1 MAIPISGF
9 QKGAEPEANGS
20 LLGLVT
26 DITAINTQTNL
37 RRGGF
42 AYRNTGSSAI
52 RLSERRAD
60 SRFPGMRRCTK
71 RVLSNE
77 DAVYTAYIP
86 VLADA
91 DGCVVIINF
100 AWISTLAMLI
110 RAISGE
116 IGLRFTGSTTKIL
129 VFVLYGAAAVVLL
142 PGLFVLVIGLLRAL

>member
-1 MAIPISGF
+1 
-9 QKGAEPEANGS
+9 
-20 LLGLVT
+20 
-26 DITAINTQTNL
+26 
-37 RRGGF
+37 
-42 AYRNTGSSAI
+42 
-52 RLSERRAD
+52 
-60 SRFPGMRRCTK
+60 MRRRTK

-91 DGCVVIINF
+91 DGRVVIIYF

-116 IGLRFTGSTTKIL
+116 IGLRFTGSTAKKL

>member
-1 MAIPISGF
+1 
-9 QKGAEPEANGS
+9 
-20 LLGLVT
+20 
-26 DITAINTQTNL
+26 
-37 RRGGF
+37 
-42 AYRNTGSSAI
+42 
-52 RLSERRAD
+52 
-60 SRFPGMRRCTK
+60 MRRRTK

-91 DGCVVIINF
+91 DGRVVIINF

-142 PGLFVLVIGLLRAL
+142 PGLLVLVIGLSRAL

>member
-1 MAIPISGF
+1 
-9 QKGAEPEANGS
+9 
-20 LLGLVT
+20 
-26 DITAINTQTNL
+26 
-37 RRGGF
+37 
-42 AYRNTGSSAI
+42 
-52 RLSERRAD
+52 
-60 SRFPGMRRCTK
+60 MRRRTK

-91 DGCVVIINF
+91 DGRVVIINF

-142 PGLFVLVIGLLRAL
+142 PGLLVLVIGLLRAL

>member
-1 MAIPISGF
+1 
-9 QKGAEPEANGS
+9 
-20 LLGLVT
+20 
-26 DITAINTQTNL
+26 
-37 RRGGF
+37 
-42 AYRNTGSSAI
+42 
-52 RLSERRAD
+52 
-60 SRFPGMRRCTK
+60 MRRCTK

-91 DGCVVIINF
+91 DGRVVIIYF